1 MIVDIRK
8 RMMPM
13 KLGQLRAEIEESA
26 RNLFGEKAYPITSDW
41 IPVTDVLA
49 IIDRFERDW
58 RQEFETALSKA
69 KMSSSQELKELS
81 MKIIIDLL
89 S

>member
-1 MIVDIRK
+1 
-8 RMMPM
+8 MPM

-58 RQEFETALSKA
+58 RREFEAALSKA
-69 KMSSSQELKELS
+69 RTNSNQQMKELVE
-81 MKIIIDLL
+81 KIITDLL